1 MNPRNWI
8 VLAAAALVAGT
19 ALAQAGTPS
28 GQPMPG
34 AGMKKEGKKDMMM
47 DGDKAAMPEGK
58 KSGGMMGQQSMP
70 REGMPMPAPSGG
82 SGGSGQS
89 GKPMPKM

>member
-8 VLAAAALVAGT
+8 LLAAAALVAGT
-19 ALAQAGTPS
+19 ALAQAAPS
-28 GQPMPG
+28 GQPMPA

-47 DGDKAAMPEGK
+47 DGDKAAMPDGK
-58 KSGGMMGQQSMP
+58 KSGGMMGQDSMP
-70 REGMPMPAPSGG
+70 REGMPMPASSGG

-89 GKPMPKM
+89 GKSMPKM